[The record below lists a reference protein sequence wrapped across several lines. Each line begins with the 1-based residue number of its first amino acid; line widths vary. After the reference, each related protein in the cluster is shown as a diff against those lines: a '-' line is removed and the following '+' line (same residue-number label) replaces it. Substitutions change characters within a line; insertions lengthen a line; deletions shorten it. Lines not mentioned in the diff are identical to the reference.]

1 MKKEIVISLGG
12 SLIVPDKVDTKA
24 LLRLKKVIDKH
35 KRNYKFV
42 FVCGGGSIAR
52 KYIQSLRETNKSQ
65 KMQSLAGIAVTRLN
79 ARFMSYFF
87 GLDPEKGIPHDIAH
101 VVKDL
106 KKQGM
111 VFCGGLRYAP
121 DQTSDSTASKIAKQL
136 RCSFVN
142 LTNVRGLYNKNPAK
156 HKDAKFIAE
165 ISWKDFYKMANA
177 LKYSPGQH
185 FVLDQNASKI
195 IMQNKVPTY
204 IIGNDFKQLD
214 NLLSGKKFIGT
225 KIEG

>member
-12 SLIVPDKVDTKA
+12 SLIVPENVDTKT

-52 KYIQSLRETNKSQ
+52 KYIHGLKEIGKSNYL
-65 KMQSLAGIAVTRLN
+65 QSLAGIAVTRLN

-87 GLDPEKGIPHDIAH
+87 GLDPKKGIPHDISH
-101 VVKDL
+101 VLKDL
-106 KKQGM
+106 KKQGI
-111 VFCGGLRYAP
+111 VFCGALRYEP
-121 DQTSDSTASKIAKQL
+121 DQTSDSVAAKL
-136 RCSFVN
+136 AAHLKCSFIN
-142 LTNVRGLYNKNPAK
+142 LTNVPGLYNKNPK
-156 HKDAKFIAE
+156 KFKDAKFIKE

-177 LKYSPGQH
+177 MTYQPGQH
-185 FVLDQNASKI
+185 FVLDQKASKI
-195 IMQNKVPTY
+195 ILNNKVPTY
-204 IIGNDFKQLD
+204 IIGDNFNQLD
-214 NLLSGKKFIGT
+214 NLLSRKKFIGT